1 MSGCSQSAEPG
12 PGTEVQ
18 ASDPATRGRVAEA
31 AVEAVL
37 TVATDPVSPRLLAE
51 LLEMSVERVEALCRE
66 LAASYEAEGRGFSL
80 ARVAGGYRLQ
90 SHESYA
96 GHVERFVLDGAP
108 SKLSAAALETLAV
121 VAYKQPVSRSQL
133 SAIRG
138 VNADGVLRL
147 LVARGYVAEVGRD
160 RGPGQAVLFGTTQGF
175 LEKLGLDTLGDLP
188 PLSGFVPSV
197 DTVEM
202 LERALRPETGT

>member
-1 MSGCSQSAEPG
+1 MSDCGQSSEPG
-12 PGTEVQ
+12 PGTEAQ
-18 ASDPATRGRVAEA
+18 SGEHATRARVAEA

-37 TVATDPVSPRLLAE
+37 TVASEPVSARLLAE
-51 LLEMSVERVEALCRE
+51 LLEMSVERVETLCRE
-66 LAASYEAEGRGFSL
+66 LAASYEEEGRWFSL

-90 SHESYA
+90 SHGAYA
-96 GHVERFVLDGAP
+96 GYVERFVLDGAP

-121 VAYKQPVSRSQL
+121 VAYKQPVSRAQL

-175 LEKLGLDTLGDLP
+175 LEKLGLDTLSDLP
-188 PLSGFVPSV
+188 PLSGFVPSA

>member
-1 MSGCSQSAEPG
+1 M
-12 PGTEVQ
+12 
-18 ASDPATRGRVAEA
+18 PATSSVSCST
-31 AVEAVL
+31 VL
-37 TVATDPVSPRLLAE
+37 RASCQLPLSRPWRWWPTSSR
-51 LLEMSVERVEALCRE
+51 CR
-66 LAASYEAEGRGFSL
+66 A
-80 ARVAGGYRLQ
+80 
-90 SHESYA
+90 
-96 GHVERFVLDGAP
+96 
-108 SKLSAAALETLAV
+108 
-121 VAYKQPVSRSQL
+121 QL